1 MVDIED
7 RLFQRIDKFEERLDD
22 TCNRIEK
29 IDAYIT
35 LERENSDRKFN
46 KAVGVLGTVIGAIGL
61 FSVIDYFPSI

>member
-29 IDAYIT
+29 IDAFIT
-35 LERENSDRKFN
+35 IKEEQAEKKFN
-46 KAVGVLGTVIGAIGL
+46 RALGVLGTIIAAVGL
-61 FSVIDYFPSI
+61 FSIMDYLPSI